1 MGIGFAFAAMAN
13 LIVEAVPP
21 DQTGVATG
29 MNTIA
34 RTVGGAVGS
43 EISASVIA
51 GTVTA
56 AGFPT
61 EGGFTTAFVLSAAA
75 MVAGLLA
82 ALAVPSRRPVRLLEA
97 EIAAGSAGD

>member
-1 MGIGFAFAAMAN
+1 MAN

-61 EGGFTTAFVLSAAA
+61 EAGFTAAFVLSAGA

-82 ALAVPSRRPVRLLEA
+82 ALAVPARRPVALLDTEM
-97 EIAAGSAGD
+97 AAGQAGD